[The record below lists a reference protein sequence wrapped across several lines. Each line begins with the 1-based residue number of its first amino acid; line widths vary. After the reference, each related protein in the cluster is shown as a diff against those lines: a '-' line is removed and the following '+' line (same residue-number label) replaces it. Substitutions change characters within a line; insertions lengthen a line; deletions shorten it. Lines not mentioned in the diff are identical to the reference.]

1 MLWHLGRTGMKGFK
15 TLALAAMA
23 LVAVAGAARAQ
34 LPEPKSETW
43 VIKDFRFH
51 DGSVLPQMKVH
62 YLTLGDPKNPAVV
75 MLHGTGGNGAGM
87 LNPAFGGVL
96 FAKGGALDA
105 SRYFIVLP
113 DAIGH
118 GESSK
123 PSDGLR
129 MTFPAY
135 DYADMVEVQ
144 HQLLEHL
151 GVKHLAL
158 VSGNSM
164 GGMLS
169 WQWAE
174 QYPDFMDAIA
184 PMASTPAAMAARNWI
199 FRRLV
204 IDAIETDPAWNGG
217 NYTAEPKG
225 LTLGMTY
232 FGLLSAGGTRAQYA
246 QLPTWKATDDLVAQR
261 MAGRAGGDANDTIYQ
276 LLAARDYDPA
286 PRLGAIK
293 ARVLA
298 INSADDE
305 RNPAELGLT
314 AQAVKRLKG
323 SRYFEIPAYTETRGH
338 GTTGSAH
345 WFDAELKRFMDG
357 K

>member
-1 MLWHLGRTGMKGFK
+1 MGLRGLCLAVT
-15 TLALAAMA
+15 ALAMMA
-23 LVAVAGAARAQ
+23 GGARAQ
-34 LPEPKSETW
+34 LPAPKSETW

-51 DGSVLPQMKVH
+51 DGAVLPQMKVH
-62 YLTLGDPKNPAVV
+62 YLTLGDPTNPAVLV
-75 MLHGTGGNGAGM
+75 LHGTGGNAAGL

-96 FAKGGALDA
+96 FAAGGALDA
-105 SRYFIVLP
+105 SRYFIILP

-135 DYADMVEVQ
+135 DYDDMIEAQ
-144 HQLLEHL
+144 HRLLVEHL
-151 GVKHLAL
+151 GIKHLA
-158 VSGNSM
+158 VVTGNSM
-164 GGMLS
+164 GGMES

-184 PMASTPAAMAARNWI
+184 PLASTPAAMAARNWI

-204 IDAIETDPAWNGG
+204 IDAIETDPTWQGG
-217 NYTAEPKG
+217 NYTAQPKG
-225 LTLGMTY
+225 LILGMTY

-246 QLPTWKATDDLVAQR
+246 QLPTWKATDDAVAQR
-261 MAGRAGGDANDTIYQ
+261 LAGRVGGDANDTIYQ

-286 PRLGAIK
+286 PRLGAIR

-298 INSADDE
+298 INSQDDE
-305 RNPAELGLT
+305 RNPTELGVT
-314 AQAVKRLKG
+314 AAAVKRLKDA
-323 SRYFEIPAYTETRGH
+323 RYDEIPASTDTRGH

-345 WFDAELKRFMDG
+345 WFADELKRFMEG

>member
-1 MLWHLGRTGMKGFK
+1 MKGIK
-15 TLALAAMA
+15 TLVLALALAAM
-23 LVAVAGAARAQ
+23 AGAARAQ
-34 LPEPKSETW
+34 LSEPRSETW
-43 VIKDFRFH
+43 TIKDFRFH
-51 DGSVLPQMKVH
+51 DGAVLPQMKVH
-62 YLTLGDPKNPAVV
+62 YLTLGDPKNPAVLV
-75 MLHGTGGNGAGM
+75 LHGTGGNAAGL

-135 DYADMVEVQ
+135 DYADMIEAQ
-144 HQLLEHL
+144 HRLLVEHL
-151 GVKHLAL
+151 GVNHLA
-158 VSGNSM
+158 VVTGNSM
-164 GGMLS
+164 GGMES

-174 QYPDFMDAIA
+174 QYPQFMDAVA
-184 PMASTPAAMAARNWI
+184 PLASTPAAMAARNWI

-204 IDAIETDPAWNGG
+204 IDAIETDPTWQGG
-217 NYTAEPKG
+217 NYTSQPKG

-246 QLPTWKATDDLVAQR
+246 QLSTWKATDDAVAER
-261 MAGRAGGDANDTIYQ
+261 LAGRAGGDANDTIYQ
-276 LLAARDYDPA
+276 LLAARNYDPA

-305 RNPAELGLT
+305 RNPAELGIT
-314 AQAVKRLKG
+314 AAAVKRLKDA
-323 SRYFEIPAYTETRGH
+323 RYYEIPASTETRGH
-338 GTTGSAH
+338 GATGSAH
-345 WFDAELKRFMDG
+345 WFAEELKRFVDG
-357 K
+357 R